1 MAKPAKSLAERK
13 KALIDDQEYLSEKE
27 KEKEKNKID
36 KIFTKKLETNGKE
49 LYELEPEEFLDT
61 NYDQKEEVT
70 EEPIFF
76 KDEDRE
82 EENEYPDFGKEFLN
96 ITAEEQAKKN
106 KENDLLGA
114 KDYKKLLEL
123 ENKKKEETRK
133 SKENDLLGF
142 KPEEKKYEIKNVHGD
157 KQGLSDSMALRL
169 GVPQEELDKINEEAE
184 EKFGKDIFSEAVDS
198 GIVNIGANVIGGG

>member
-36 KIFTKKLETNGKE
+36 KISTKKFETNGKE
-49 LYELEPEEFLDT
+49 LYELEPKEFLDT

-82 EENEYPDFGKEFLN
+82 EENEYPDFGEEFLN
-96 ITAEEQAKKN
+96 VSVEEQSKKN
-106 KENDLLGA
+106 K
-114 KDYKKLLEL
+114 K
-123 ENKKKEETRK
+123 
-133 SKENDLLGF
+133 
-142 KPEEKKYEIKNVHGD
+142 
-157 KQGLSDSMALRL
+157 
-169 GVPQEELDKINEEAE
+169 
-184 EKFGKDIFSEAVDS
+184 AVRRP
-198 GIVNIGANVIGGG
+198 

>member
-36 KIFTKKLETNGKE
+36 KISTKKLETNGKE

-96 ITAEEQAKKN
+96 ITAEELTERFVRGDASRNTEGSGLGLNIAQSLMRLQHGN
-106 KENDLLGA
+106 MEVTVDGDL
-114 KDYKKLLEL
+114 
-123 ENKKKEETRK
+123 
-133 SKENDLLGF
+133 F
-142 KPEEKKYEIKNVHGD
+142 KVTLTFP
-157 KQGLSDSMALRL
+157 
-169 GVPQEELDKINEEAE
+169 AE
-184 EKFGKDIFSEAVDS
+184 
-198 GIVNIGANVIGGG
+198 

>member
-1 MAKPAKSLAERK
+1 MIRNIFPK
-13 KALIDDQEYLSEKE
+13 KKR
-27 KEKEKNKID
+27 KNKID
-36 KIFTKKLETNGKE
+36 KISTKKLETNGKE

-133 SKENDLLGF
+133 N
-142 KPEEKKYEIKNVHGD
+142 
-157 KQGLSDSMALRL
+157 Q
-169 GVPQEELDKINEEAE
+169 
-184 EKFGKDIFSEAVDS
+184 
-198 GIVNIGANVIGGG
+198 